1 MFRNESW
8 DLELTRLNDAEE
20 FLESSQVLDFGFNG
34 WSHKCSEPPGQDLG
48 GKSNKCLTSFMP
60 NRNSNFNKLIIA
72 QYSIQ
77 FASSLM
83 LMNI

>member
-1 MFRNESW
+1 
-8 DLELTRLNDAEE
+8 
-20 FLESSQVLDFGFNG
+20 
-34 WSHKCSEPPGQDLG
+34 
-48 GKSNKCLTSFMP
+48 LTSFMP